1 MVQILIVEDDCNLNE
16 IVSKQKGFE
25 IGTDDYMVEPVNFRI
40 WGDSLY
46 DAGFVLWKK
55 FANPFRLRPF
65 TGLGMALVKKA
76 MEVLQG
82 TIESETVYTKL
93 ETFSVEYS

>member
-40 WGDSLY
+40 WGDS
-46 DAGFVLWKK
+46 DV
-55 FANPFRLRPF
+55 
-65 TGLGMALVKKA
+65 V
-76 MEVLQG
+76 
-82 TIESETVYTKL
+82 
-93 ETFSVEYS
+93 